1 MVANDYFTA
10 TPAYISRTSGDSP
23 LDDDP
28 SVSAVGADS
37 GGTLISER
45 RYWTSHEGLTLQN
58 GRHLDQ
64 VQVAYE
70 SWGHLNETGDNA
82 ILVCH
87 ALTGDAHAA
96 GKHSAGETRLGWWDP
111 LIGPGRALDTRR
123 YFVICAN
130 VLGGCQ
136 GTTGPASRIAGT
148 GRAYGSA
155 FPQVTVRDMVKVQYA
170 LLRNLGVRRL
180 AAVVG
185 GSLGGM
191 QVLEW
196 MVTYPGFVDNAIP
209 IGASLAHTAQGIA
222 LNMVGREAIMMDPA
236 WNGGDYYDTGRA
248 PDRGL
253 AVARM
258 LGIITYQSDESMD
271 RKFGRRCASDGS
283 NAHEDGGGPFQVE
296 NYLHY
301 QGESLVKRFDANS
314 YLVLAR
320 AMDLHDV
327 GNGRGGIDAALAKV
341 HPTTRALVIGISSDL
356 LFPTHLQK
364 DTVDRLRAAGRHAE
378 YCEIASPM
386 GHDAFLIEYGQLTAA
401 ITNFEF

>member
-1 MVANDYFTA
+1 
-10 TPAYISRTSGDSP
+10 
-23 LDDDP
+23 
-28 SVSAVGADS
+28 
-37 GGTLISER
+37 
-45 RYWTSHEGLTLQN
+45 
-58 GRHLDQ
+58 
-64 VQVAYE
+64 
-70 SWGHLNETGDNA
+70 
-82 ILVCH
+82 
-87 ALTGDAHAA
+87 
-96 GKHSAGETRLGWWDP
+96 
-111 LIGPGRALDTRR
+111 
-123 YFVICAN
+123 VICAN

-136 GTTGPASRIAGT
+136 GTTGPASHIPGT
-148 GRAYGSA
+148 GRAYGST
-155 FPQVTVRDMVKVQYA
+155 FPQVTVRDIVKLQHG

-222 LNMVGREAIMMDPA
+222 LNMVGREAIMMDPD

-258 LGIITYQSDESMD
+258 LGIITYQSDESMA

-283 NAHEDGGGPFQVE
+283 NAHEDVGGPFQVE
-296 NYLHY
+296 NYLNY

-327 GNGRGGIDAALAKV
+327 GHGRGGIDAALANV
-341 HPTTRALVIGISSDL
+341 HPATRTLVIGISSDL
-356 LFPTHLQK
+356 LFPTHLQR
-364 DTVDRLRAAGRHAE
+364 DTVDRLWAAGRHAE

-401 ITNFEF
+401 ITRFLVRTED